1 MASSGLA
8 CPPEFPAA
16 AGVITTAI
24 TAELGARATV
34 DDLAGVAPRLLL
46 GASSACRGK
55 DPCSRVWDVGG
66 PDDLIAAKARSTTH
80 CSCGLGALSLL

>member
-1 MASSGLA
+1 VASSGLA
-8 CPPEFPAA
+8 CSPEFPAA

-46 GASSACRGK
+46 DASAACRGNFGI
-55 DPCSRVWDVGG
+55 PIRG
-66 PDDLIAAKARSTTH
+66 
-80 CSCGLGALSLL
+80 CGTSVALMI